1 MLDETRLPGA
11 DGKSTLGRRFV
22 GGAVF
27 GAGFSLVFVTCL
39 VIGITILVNT
49 VTPPSQ
55 SRDASIHFKQFGP
68 GAKLVI
74 ASQEPHKTKSN
85 LSILGTVRNDG
96 PDPWQFIRF
105 QVNLLAT
112 DGRLVGLC
120 EGASS
125 SSVYPGHSR
134 AFQVECRGTEDKP
147 LPQYDRYTLEIVEA
161 SYVWTGT

>member
-68 GAKLVI
+68 GAKALGVSRSGGRRVQNLKKI
-74 ASQEPHKTKSN
+74 A
-85 LSILGTVRNDG
+85 G
-96 PDPWQFIRF
+96 
-105 QVNLLAT
+105 LA
-112 DGRLVGLC
+112 DFRWGLFS
-120 EGASS
+120 A
-125 SSVYPGHSR
+125 
-134 AFQVECRGTEDKP
+134 AQD
-147 LPQYDRYTLEIVEA
+147 
-161 SYVWTGT
+161 SYI